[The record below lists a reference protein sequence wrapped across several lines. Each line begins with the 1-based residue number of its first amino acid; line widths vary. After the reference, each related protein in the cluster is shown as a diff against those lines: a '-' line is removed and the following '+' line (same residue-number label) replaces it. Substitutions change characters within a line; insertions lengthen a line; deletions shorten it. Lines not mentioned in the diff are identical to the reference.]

1 MLLKQTLLHRCTN
14 LLLNLTPLLGPSSN
28 LAMTKLKPSRASVQK
43 ASSKSAAARSVAGP
57 SAAPADDED
66 RGEGVGDAVSVPAI
80 GIVVVATI
88 GAVRLLHLMRVNIR
102 VAVAVPHHG
111 RTGV

>member
-1 MLLKQTLLHRCTN
+1 M
-14 LLLNLTPLLGPSSN
+14 
-28 LAMTKLKPSRASVQK
+28 
-43 ASSKSAAARSVAGP
+43 AGP

-66 RGEGVGDAVSVPAI
+66 RGEGVGDAVPVPAI
-80 GIVVVATI
+80 GTAVVAAI
-88 GAVRLLHLMRVNIR
+88 GGVRRRLHLLRVNIR